1 MNIRSGIKIALL
13 VGAVACARSTAVR
26 ANGPGRQID
35 IVAKRFAFEPNEITV
50 KKGESVTLSI
60 TSEDVNHGLAIEAL
74 GVRAEVKKGQP
85 ASIPLT
91 PESEGTFSGKCAHF
105 CGQGHGT
112 MTLTV
117 HVVE

>member
-1 MNIRSGIKIALL
+1 MTIQSGIKIALL
-13 VGAVACARSTAVR
+13 AAAIACAKSTAVR

-35 IVAKRFAFEPNEITV
+35 IVAKRFAFEPKEITV

-60 TSEDVNHGLAIEAL
+60 TSEDVNHGLTIEEL
-74 GVRAEVKKGQP
+74 GVRAEVKKGEP

-91 PESEGTFSGKCAHF
+91 PTTEGTFSGKCAHF
-105 CGQGHGT
+105 CGKGHGD

>member
-1 MNIRSGIKIALL
+1 MTIRSGIKITLL
-13 VGAVACARSTAVR
+13 LAAIACAGSMGVR
-26 ANGPGRQID
+26 ASGAGRQID

-60 TSEDVNHGLAIEAL
+60 TSEDVNHGLAIEEL
-74 GVRAEVKKGQP
+74 GIRAEVTKGQT

-91 PESEGTFSGKCAHF
+91 PTTEGTFSGKCAHF
-105 CGQGHGT
+105 CGKGHGT